1 MDWITFSIQ
10 VVDFFII
17 PGPTP
22 LRPSHPCC
30 PQRCSSQ
37 CQSQHGTWN
46 CTPSQLTIPLESE
59 EVYEVEIGFGVLTIW
74 SPNKLYLYYTDWS
87 STWLFMFPG
96 SISLVQSSQSVATT
110 FPQYTPDISKQHIVH
125 HSNCSTQTTKPCNST
140 PSHSILSQPMNN
152 QSTRTT
158 KAGRGLKPSS
168 KLRSWSRRLDSLDI
182 MDWYR
187 HVPLDYGCLKKQAPT
202 KTRQF
207 GDCPG

>member
-74 SPNKLYLYYTDWS
+74 SPNKFYIYIYRLKFNVTFNVS
-87 STWLFMFPG
+87 GVNFPG
-96 SISLVQSSQSVATT
+96 TILSICCYHLSAIYSRHLQTT
-110 FPQYTPDISKQHIVH
+110 YCSPLKLF
-125 HSNCSTQTTKPCNST
+125 HSNHQTLQFKP
-140 PSHSILSQPMNN
+140 LSQPMNN

-187 HVPLDYGCLKKQAPT
+187 HVPLDSGSLKKQAPT